1 MKVNQVL
8 QLPEGLVKFEGELSE
23 KEANLVIE
31 LGLNYL
37 IRAGA
42 FPAITEALQA
52 AQKEEEAAMGYEF
65 PEDMQLDD

>member
-1 MKVNQVL
+1 MKVNQVI
-8 QLPEGLVKFEGELSE
+8 QMPDGLVKFEGELSE
-23 KEANLVIE
+23 KESNLVVE

-42 FPAITEALQA
+42 FPAITQALQEA
-52 AQKEEEAAMGYEF
+52 NKEEEAAQGYEF

>member
-1 MKVNQVL
+1 M
-8 QLPEGLVKFEGELSE
+8 PDGLVKFEGELSE
-23 KEANLVIE
+23 KESNLVVE

-42 FPAITEALQA
+42 FPAITQALQEA
-52 AQKEEEAAMGYEF
+52 NKEEEADMGYAF

>member
-1 MKVNQVL
+1 M
-8 QLPEGLVKFEGELSE
+8 PDGLVKFEGELSE
-23 KEANLVIE
+23 KESNLVVE

-42 FPAITEALQA
+42 FPAITQALQEA
-52 AQKEEEAAMGYEF
+52 NKEEEEAQGYAF